1 MAKRRLFTAVM
12 AAAIL
17 AAFSISDADA
27 SQAKTEKPT
36 SHTKTVTKWST
47 VNNDGT
53 VTKWST
59 TVRDDKPAVTK
70 WRTVESEN
78 EHKVVT
84 KWRTNGNSNGNG
96 HTPVKVPEPATMLL
110 LGSAL
115 GGLVFAR
122 RRMRKE

>member
-27 SQAKTEKPT
+27 AQANAEKPA
-36 SHTKTVTKWST
+36 SHTKTVTKWKT
-47 VNNDGT
+47 VGDDG
-53 VTKWST
+53 
-59 TVRDDKPAVTK
+59 AVTK
-70 WRTVESEN
+70 WRTIESKN
-78 EHKVVT
+78 EHKVTT
-84 KWRTNGNSNGNG
+84 KWRTNGNNNGPSVNNG
-96 HTPVKVPEPATMLL
+96 HNSVQVPEPATMLL

-122 RRMRKE
+122 RRMNKE

>member
-27 SQAKTEKPT
+27 SQANTEKPT
-36 SHTKTVTKWST
+36 SHTKTVTKWKT
-47 VNNDGT
+47 VSDDGL
-53 VTKWST
+53 K
-59 TVRDDKPAVTK
+59 VTK
-70 WRTVESEN
+70 WRTIESAK
-78 EHKVVT
+78 EHKAT
-84 KWRTNGNSNGNG
+84 KRKDGENG
-96 HTPVKVPEPATMLL
+96 HKINKVSTPVQVPEPATMIL

-122 RRMRKE
+122 RRMSKE